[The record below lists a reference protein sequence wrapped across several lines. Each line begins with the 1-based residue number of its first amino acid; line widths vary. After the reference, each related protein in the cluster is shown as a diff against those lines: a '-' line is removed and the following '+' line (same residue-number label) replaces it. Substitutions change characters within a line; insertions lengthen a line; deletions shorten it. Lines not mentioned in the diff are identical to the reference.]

1 MMDITVFTQLIGSL
15 GFPIACVIAMF
26 YMWNKEREDHKAEID
41 QVRTALE
48 NNTLALTKIEEI
60 LRHANQQ

>member
-1 MMDITVFTQLIGSL
+1 MDITVLTQLIGSL

-60 LRHANQQ
+60 LRHADKQ

>member
-15 GFPIACVIAMF
+15 GFPIACVCAMF
-26 YMWNKEREDHKAEID
+26 WMWNKEREDHKAEID
-41 QVRTALE
+41 QVRIALE

>member
-1 MMDITVFTQLIGSL
+1 MDITVLTQLIGSL
-15 GFPIACVIAMF
+15 GFPVACVIAMF

-41 QVRTALE
+41 QIRTALE

-60 LRHANQQ
+60 LRHDNQQ

>member
-1 MMDITVFTQLIGSL
+1 MDISVLTQLIGSL